1 MIVSFWSTTCKPC
14 ILELDAVYDA
24 LPDWK
29 EEADFRVVAVA
40 TDDSRMLAKAKSFSE
55 GRGCAEDFVLLFD
68 KNKDFM
74 RAMNVSVVPHVFVI
88 DGKGKI
94 VYSHTSYT
102 PGSELELLEAIKKCS
117 K

>member
-1 MIVSFWSTTCKPC
+1 MFREDYSTITVKPSR
-14 ILELDAVYDA
+14 AKQVPSPA
-24 LPDWK
+24 RRRMPRPDH
-29 EEADFRVVAVA
+29 
-40 TDDSRMLAKAKSFSE
+40 TDTACAFSE
-55 GRGCAEDFVLLFD
+55 GRGWAEDFVLLFD